1 MEKWKKI
8 GKYFDMVVEE
18 RGTKRRIIDL
28 TGKILTEFYV
38 K

>member
-1 MEKWKKI
+1 MDKWKKI

-18 RGTKRRIIDL
+18 QGKKRRLIDI
-28 TGKILTEFYV
+28 TGKIITEFYI

>member
-1 MEKWKKI
+1 MKKWKKI

-18 RGTKRRIIDL
+18 QGNKRRLIDL
-28 TGKILTEFYV
+28 SGKIITEFYI